1 MPGQHNFNGVWRS
14 TYGFI
19 SHSRGGIECES
30 EYFVTI
36 HQKGG
41 QLIVE
46 SLPNKE
52 ESYLLL
58 RLTLDGRVATGTWS
72 EQTSP
77 EGYYEGATYYGAL
90 QLILSEDGK
99 KLEGKWLGFDRNLQV
114 NSGPW
119 EIVRI
124 GQKIPEGEPA
134 TQVKV
139 KED

>member
-1 MPGQHNFNGVWRS
+1 MSERGNLSGVWRS
-14 TYGFI
+14 TYGFV
-19 SHSRGGIECES
+19 SNSRGGIKCES

-36 HQKGG
+36 YKKGEH
-41 QLIVE
+41 LIVE

-77 EGYYEGATYYGAL
+77 NGYYEGATYYGAL

-99 KLEGKWLGFDRNLQV
+99 KLAGKWLGFDRNLQI

-119 EIVRI
+119 EIARI
-124 GQKIPEGEPA
+124 GQKVPDGEPTA
-134 TQVKV
+134 QVTV
-139 KED
+139 KD

>member
-1 MPGQHNFNGVWRS
+1 MSEEDNFSGVWRS
-14 TYGFI
+14 TYGFV
-19 SHSRGGIECES
+19 SNSRGGIKCES
-30 EYFVTI
+30 EFFVTI
-36 HQKGG
+36 HKKGE

-77 EGYYEGATYYGAL
+77 TGYYEGATYYGAL
-90 QLILSEDGK
+90 QLVLSEDGK
-99 KLEGKWLGFDRNLQV
+99 QLAGKWLGFDRNLQV

-124 GQKIPEGEPA
+124 GQKVPDGEPA
-134 TQVKV
+134 AQVKV
-139 KED
+139 KD